1 MNNLTIYPDKPSW
14 LKARPRSIGASD
26 TAKILGL
33 TSMGSEFSTY
43 LEKAEGL
50 PSDNRY
56 EQLTKWG
63 SLLEPVVREEYQS
76 VTGRTV
82 HYDGAYAVAH
92 HPDLPWMTCTL
103 DGRIEPDAVYEGKTA
118 IAYSRSN
125 WDDGVPLPYQVQV
138 QHQLFVTGRQWGSVA
153 CLIGGN
159 DFRYY
164 DIPRNDDFINEVML
178 PKLDEFWH
186 RVQTKTPPDIDGSE
200 ATREATRRLDPYDDG
215 ATTEFLDIEWE
226 TVERWKDLKAKIKQ
240 LTDEKERLQAEIEY
254 AMGGYTFALLPDGSM
269 LSYKTQTRPS
279 YQVKESTFRVLREV
293 KGKKGK

>member
-1 MNNLTIYPDKPSW
+1 MTNLTVYPDKPSW
-14 LKARPRSIGASD
+14 LAARPLSIGASD

-33 TSMGSEFSTY
+33 SSMGSAFSTY

-50 PSDNRY
+50 PTDNRY

-82 HYDGAYAVAH
+82 QYDGAYAVAK
-92 HPDLPWMTCTL
+92 HPDIPWLTCTL

-164 DIPRNDDFINEVML
+164 DIPRNDDFIIEVML
-178 PKLDEFWH
+178 PTLEEFWH
-186 RVQTKTPPDIDGSE
+186 RVQTKTPPEIDGSE
-200 ATREATRRLDPYDDG
+200 VTREAIRRLHPHDNG
-215 ATTEFLDIEWE
+215 QTVFLDEQYLDQVRSLRE
-226 TVERWKDLKAKIKQ
+226 VKDEIKK
-240 LTDEKERLQAEIEY
+240 LTEVKDRLQTSLEY
-254 AMGGYTFALLPDGSM
+254 AVGANTFAELPDGTT
-269 LSYKTQTRPS
+269 LSYKTQTRPAHH
-279 YQVKESTFRVLREV
+279 VKESTFRVLREV
-293 KGKKGK
+293 KAKKGK